1 MEDNAK
7 GNYPPILVQ
16 TFLKQVVEEN
26 GTKIAIKYKE
36 GTNVKSLTYDVSM
49 QSILVVVLSSCEHIF
64 YLSCCFRS

>member
-26 GTKIAIKYKE
+26 GPKIAIKYKE
-36 GTNVKSLTYDVSM
+36 GTNVKSLTYDVS
-49 QSILVVVLSSCEHIF
+49 I
-64 YLSCCFRS
+64 